1 MAQFC
6 KQFIAISRKLHN
18 QLAEIAAFEQKNAGF
33 RRISAFKAQNSLV
46 G

>member
-6 KQFIAISRKLHN
+6 KQFIAVSRKLHN
-18 QLAEIAAFEQKNAGF
+18 QLAEIVAFEQKNASF
-33 RRISAFKAQNSLV
+33 RRIYALKAQSSLV